1 VRLRLNFVAFIKSIY
16 KLREKIW
23 LIYVIPNLSSK
34 ILRKN
39 IILNLMQGNKSE
51 PQEHASKLV
60 KLPELKEKILDL
72 ELKKKILL
80 SEEEILWDEVH
91 AVQRDLDYL
100 KSIQK

>member
-1 VRLRLNFVAFIKSIY
+1 
-16 KLREKIW
+16 
-23 LIYVIPNLSSK
+23 
-34 ILRKN
+34 
-39 IILNLMQGNKSE
+39 MQGNKSE

>member
-1 VRLRLNFVAFIKSIY
+1 VL
-16 KLREKIW
+16 
-23 LIYVIPNLSSK
+23 NLSSK

-39 IILNLMQGNKSE
+39 TILSMTQGNKSDS
-51 PQEHASKLV
+51 QEHASKLV